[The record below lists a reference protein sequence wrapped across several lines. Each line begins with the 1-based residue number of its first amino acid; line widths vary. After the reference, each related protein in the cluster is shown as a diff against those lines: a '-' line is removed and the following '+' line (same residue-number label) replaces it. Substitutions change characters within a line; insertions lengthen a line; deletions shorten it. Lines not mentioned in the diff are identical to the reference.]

1 MVAGK
6 EAGCVFYCILH
17 TGFVPGRAG
26 VYEVP
31 LHMMDKVG
39 RAEYGQ
45 GGAAASTEEGGAAA
59 CQGRERAWM
68 RWGKSER

>member
-45 GGAAASTEEGGAAA
+45 GGPG
-59 CQGRERAWM
+59 
-68 RWGKSER
+68 